1 MKARFALVSVLIMS
15 LFGGCGGNGSSLNG
29 NENGLDPDVAPITEG
44 NWYRPGVFVTW
55 QWQLSGSI
63 NTSYAV
69 EIYDIDLFSASSE
82 IIQKIQSSGKKVICY
97 FSAGTYEEYRDDK
110 DKFLPEDL
118 GDTVEGWEKERWL
131 DVRSPNVHRVM
142 ESRLDLAKEKG
153 CDGVEPDNVDGH
165 INKTGF
171 KLTAADQLAYNKFIA
186 NESHKR
192 ELSVGL
198 KNDLSQVNEL
208 LDYYDFAVNEEC
220 FQLGECDAL
229 LPFISDD
236 KPVLNAEYLRK
247 YVENKSEREALCTE
261 SINNLFSTLVLPL
274 KLDDEFRFSCL

>member
-1 MKARFALVSVLIMS
+1 MS
-15 LFGGCGGNGSSLNG
+15 LFGGCGGNGNSLNG

-55 QWQLSGSI
+55 QWQLSGNI

-118 GDTVEGWEKERWL
+118 GNTVGGWEKERWL